1 MLSCINILNFFVGIQ
16 ANTIFLIPYSLQDIP
31 IAIAFKAMGICSDQ
45 EIMQLIG
52 TDDTT
57 MKKMGPCI
65 MECHN
70 LKIFTQN
77 QALAYFASKLKVKR
91 YFYNIIL

>member
-1 MLSCINILNFFVGIQ
+1 
-16 ANTIFLIPYSLQDIP
+16 
-31 IAIAFKAMGICSDQ
+31 MGICSDQ

-52 TDDTT
+52 SDDTA

-77 QALAYFASKLKVKR
+77 QALSYFASKLKVKR
-91 YFYNIIL
+91 

>member
-1 MLSCINILNFFVGIQ
+1 MHVNF
-16 ANTIFLIPYSLQDIP
+16 QDIP

-52 TDDTT
+52 TDDTAL
-57 MKKMGPCI
+57 KKMAPCI
-65 MECHN
+65 MDCHN

-77 QALAYFASKLKVKR
+77 QALSYIGSKLKVKR
-91 YFYNIIL
+91 YTISLKEKKNSFVDFHF

>member
-1 MLSCINILNFFVGIQ
+1 MG
-16 ANTIFLIPYSLQDIP
+16 QDIP

-77 QALAYFASKLKVKR
+77 QALGYIASKLKVKR
-91 YFYNIIL
+91 